1 MIEKLKVYKDAYLLV
16 NKIYDM
22 LPKMERLHRYTIG
35 TKLIDA
41 ALSQFRWISL
51 ANQSRSK
58 EERIKYIDKFLTD
71 FEIVKIY
78 LRICADRKFTTLST
92 LASMFQLA
100 DSITGQMTGW
110 RNATCQNYP
119 AKAG

>member
-1 MIEKLKVYKDAYLLV
+1 M

-22 LPKMERLHRYTIG
+22 SAKMERTHRYTIG

-51 ANQSRSK
+51 ANKSRSK
-58 EERIKYIDKFLTD
+58 EERVKYIDKFLSD

-78 LRICADRKFTTLST
+78 LRICADRKFTTLNT

-110 RNATCQNYP
+110 RKATCQNYP
-119 AKAG
+119 STGG